1 MKESYKQNFIQ
12 AGALAREVRS
22 FGKSLIQKGASYN
35 DVLKKINQK
44 ILDLGAIPAFPPQMA
59 LNEVAA
65 HFLTEPGEDI
75 IFSDQLVKLDV
86 GVCFN
91 GAVGDCAVTVD
102 LSGKYQHIIDAA
114 EAALLA
120 AEKIIRVGLPIRE
133 IGKVIETTI
142 LSFGLQPVRNLCGHG
157 LGLYRVHTAPLIPNY
172 DDQCKGYV
180 QPGMTFAI
188 EPFATNGKGMIR
200 EKGSSTLFSLLKE
213 KPVSLPLASQLIE
226 KMKTFKALPFC
237 LHDLLSDEILLAETK
252 QVLNAL
258 VSYGIVGSYPP
269 LVEEAN
275 GFVAQAENSVLVD
288 AKGNVLITTR

>member
-44 ILDLGAIPAFPPQMA
+44 ILALGAIPAFPPQMA

-65 HFLTEPGEDI
+65 HFLTEPDEDI
-75 IFSDQLVKLDV
+75 LFSDQLVKLDV

-102 LSGKYQHIIDAA
+102 LSGKYQHLIDAA
-114 EAALLA
+114 ESALLA
-120 AEKIIRVGLPIRE
+120 AEKSIKVGLPIRE
-133 IGKVIETTI
+133 IGKIIESTI

-172 DDQCKGYV
+172 DDRSKGYV

-188 EPFATNGKGMIR
+188 EPFATNGKGMIH

-213 KPVSLPLASQLIE
+213 KPVSLPLASRLIE
-226 KMKTFKALPFC
+226 KMKTFKALPFS
-237 LHDLLSDEILLAETK
+237 LHDLLSDDVTLMEIK

-269 LVEEAN
+269 LVEESS